1 VSRDVFLLG
10 LALALAALTDGAAS
24 LTFPQGSH
32 DEGMGTGSGRT
43 VLALHRAC
51 QVAADEPESW
61 CEAYLLGVA
70 DTLAALGND
79 GDKDGLCA
87 VDRDPDALAWT
98 FMIWAQAHRD
108 WWELDMLEGAQ
119 AALRERWLCR

>member
-1 VSRDVFLLG
+1 VSRNAFLLG
-10 LALALAALTDGAAS
+10 LALAALTGSAAS
-24 LTFPQGSH
+24 RATPLGSR
-32 DEGMGTGSGRT
+32 DEAAETGSRT

-51 QVAADEPESW
+51 QVGADEPESW

-70 DTLAALGND
+70 DTLAASGND
-79 GDKDGLCA
+79 GDEDGLCA
-87 VDRDPDALAWT
+87 VDPDPGALAWT

>member
-1 VSRDVFLLG
+1 VSRNAFLLV
-10 LALALAALTDGAAS
+10 LALAALTDGTAS
-24 LTFPQGSH
+24 RATPLGSH
-32 DEGMGTGSGRT
+32 DEGMGTGSSRT

-79 GDKDGLCA
+79 GDEDGLCA
-87 VDRDPDALAWT
+87 VDRDPGALAWT

-108 WWELDMLEGAQ
+108 RWELDMLEGAQ
-119 AALRERWLCR
+119 AALRERWPCR